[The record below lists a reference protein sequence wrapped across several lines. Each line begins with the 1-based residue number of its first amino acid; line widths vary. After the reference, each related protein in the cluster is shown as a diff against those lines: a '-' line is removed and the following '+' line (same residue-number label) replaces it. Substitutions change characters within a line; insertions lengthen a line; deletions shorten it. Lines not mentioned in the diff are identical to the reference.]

1 MATYKK
7 NEVTLVTNYRVEI
20 DYYLDDTPSFNG
32 TYLKNKDGQ
41 FVYFGL
47 QNVDGDYLNKLRN
60 EDLTN
65 CIATSDEDYTIKL
78 EKVDNTAAKIFIN
91 KPKQKLTLD
100 KRQAYV
106 CFSYIDILNNQ
117 IPLFYITFFPRIRQA
132 IKAYD
137 IYQLHQISNPTFS
150 FNNLYYVINYNGTG
164 GVIDL
169 DTLKKASTVDISF
182 NELNTKLLY
191 VLFAEGDKENNIY
204 NNLDNLIY
212 TYYSNYHWK
221 NNDKYVY
228 PDYWCDESGYVPK
241 DLLSDN
247 YNRIHY
253 RTSPNYTW
261 YFNYKDNK
269 LYTGTPNLGNDSYIY
284 FCAINPTNNTVVP
297 VLKLLTEQRNRINV
311 DPLETYTTY
320 IVK

>member
-47 QNVDGDYLNKLRN
+47 QNIDGDYLNKLRN

-65 CIATSDEDYTIKL
+65 CIATNDEDYTIKL

-100 KRQAYV
+100 KRQAHV

-228 PDYWCDESGYVPK
+228 PDDWCNESGYVPK

-269 LYTGTPNLGNDSYIY
+269 LYTGTPNIGNDSYIY